1 MLSWLSLGRLLLRGK
16 SLVSNPRRNGEEEST
31 VCIPGPSLTGH
42 TSAQPGRLEVLV
54 LVIDLE

>member
-1 MLSWLSLGRLLLRGK
+1 MVVPGKAAPESK

-31 VCIPGPSLTGH
+31 VCIPGPSPTGR
-42 TSAQPGRLEVLV
+42 TSAQPGRLDVLV